1 MAKNVINDKGLVHY
15 VQCKICTHVGVGK
28 TFLIPKLNRLLKHVK
43 HWECKVSMPKIEAF
57 SYYYNKD
64 SMHSKTKQA
73 YTIHD

>member
-43 HWECKVSMPKIEAF
+43 H
-57 SYYYNKD
+57 
-64 SMHSKTKQA
+64 
-73 YTIHD
+73 